1 MSSVEDFRREQ
12 EADKAMGGAL
22 LANNDYAPPEV
33 TPLGEV
39 ESDTDLLAAATG
51 EESEKK
57 QSDPD
62 SWLNAPAQEGIRGFF
77 AKHMGIALAPGE
89 EEMAKRRKV
98 QAMRLEA
105 MDDASIIKRPA
116 RHSHSKASFITV
128 YSSKGGVGKS
138 TISAAIAYTLSA
150 VGQKNTAAAEVNG
163 SMGSLADK
171 MGTPKHLGLPDLLEA
186 INKDEIRDGAD
197 GERSPKEFMPRTTTA
212 NRGSVSVL
220 GGNTTSLVKRRR
232 MNAVDVVA
240 VARALAPYWDAVV
253 LDNGTD
259 LDDGGDNWE
268 DKSPAFGSF
277 AVSHSLVL
285 VCSGN
290 YTEAREFALSTL
302 SMLED
307 RASRDIKNRPFWEK
321 LRKNAI
327 LAVVDKDDQDIT
339 TRTVDGEEVRG
350 SEGAH
355 KIYDEFMMGKKVRD
369 VVIVPRDAALASYP
383 IGYNDL
389 SPRTLRAVRRL
400 TASAWSVC

>member
-39 ESDTDLLAAATG
+39 ESDTDLLAAAAG

-369 VVIVPRDAALASYP
+369 VVVVPRDAALASYP

>member
-89 EEMAKRRKV
+89 EEMAKRRRV
-98 QAMRLEA
+98 HAMRLEA

-327 LAVVDKDDQDIT
+327 LAVVDKDDQDLI

-369 VVIVPRDAALASYP
+369 VVVVPRDAALASYP

>member
-39 ESDTDLLAAATG
+39 ESDADLLAAASG

-105 MDDASIIKRPA
+105 MDDATIIKRPA

-138 TISAAIAYTLSA
+138 TVSAAIAYTLSA

-186 INKDEIRDGAD
+186 INKGEIRDGAD

-321 LRKNAI
+321 LRKNAT
-327 LAVVDKDDQDIT
+327 LAVVDKDDQNII

-369 VVIVPRDAALASYP
+369 VVVVPRDTALASYP

>member
-39 ESDTDLLAAATG
+39 ESDTDLLAAAAG

-186 INKDEIRDGAD
+186 INKGEIRDGAD

-327 LAVVDKDDQDIT
+327 LAVVDKDDQDLI

-369 VVIVPRDAALASYP
+369 VVVVPRDTALASYP

>member
-39 ESDTDLLAAATG
+39 ESDADLLAAASG

-57 QSDPD
+57 QGDPD

-105 MDDASIIKRPA
+105 MDDATIIKRPA

-138 TISAAIAYTLSA
+138 TVSAAIAYTLSA

-186 INKDEIRDGAD
+186 INKGEIRDGAD

-327 LAVVDKDDQDIT
+327 LAVVDKDDQDLI

-369 VVIVPRDAALASYP
+369 VVVVPRDTALASYP

>member
-369 VVIVPRDAALASYP
+369 VVVVPRDAALASYP

>member
-39 ESDTDLLAAATG
+39 ESDTDLLAAAAG
-51 EESEKK
+51 EEYEKK

-369 VVIVPRDAALASYP
+369 VVVVPRDAALASYP

>member
-57 QSDPD
+57 QSNPD
-62 SWLNAPAQEGIRGFF
+62 SWLNAPAQEGVRGFF

-89 EEMAKRRKV
+89 EEMAKRRRV
-98 QAMRLEA
+98 HAMRLEA

-186 INKDEIRDGAD
+186 INKEEIRDGAD

-327 LAVVDKDDQDIT
+327 LAVVDKDDHDLI

-369 VVIVPRDAALASYP
+369 VVVVPRDAALASYP

>member
-39 ESDTDLLAAATG
+39 ESDADLLAAASG

-57 QSDPD
+57 QGDPD

-105 MDDASIIKRPA
+105 MDDATIIKRPA

-138 TISAAIAYTLSA
+138 TVSAAIAYTLSA

-186 INKDEIRDGAD
+186 INKGEIRDGAD

-302 SMLED
+302 
-307 RASRDIKNRPFWEK
+307 
-321 LRKNAI
+321 
-327 LAVVDKDDQDIT
+327 
-339 TRTVDGEEVRG
+339 RTVTAGRG
-350 SEGAH
+350 RS
-355 KIYDEFMMGKKVRD
+355 
-369 VVIVPRDAALASYP
+369 
-383 IGYNDL
+383 
-389 SPRTLRAVRRL
+389 
-400 TASAWSVC
+400 W